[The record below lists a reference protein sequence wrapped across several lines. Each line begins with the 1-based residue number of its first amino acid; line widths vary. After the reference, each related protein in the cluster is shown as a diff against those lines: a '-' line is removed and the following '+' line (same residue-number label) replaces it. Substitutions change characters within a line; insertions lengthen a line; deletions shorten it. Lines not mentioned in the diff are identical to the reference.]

1 MKLPFTYVINLDRDV
16 QRLDAVT
23 QNLNMLGLP
32 FKRIQGIVG
41 KELPNWEKYVD
52 LKAYAKRNRRT
63 IPRLGEI
70 GCYLSH
76 LKAMEA
82 FLNANEPWCIILEDD
97 AEVLPECL
105 DVINGLA
112 AYDDWDM
119 VKLFNFHHGLPF
131 KKRSLG
137 LNHNLVIHLTRTTS
151 SAAYA
156 INRRAAHKLLR
167 SALPITEQ
175 IDHAIDRPW
184 ETSLRIRGI
193 RPMPVKLAA
202 SSQVSTIGYEKNRGG
217 ASVVKSLLLLF
228 VRSKKE
234 IQRFT
239 YSLKEFLIGRPKNS
253 E

>member
-1 MKLPFTYVINLDRDV
+1 MKLPFTYIINLDRDV

-32 FKRIQGIVG
+32 FKRIQGVVG

-52 LKAYAKRNRRT
+52 LKTYAKRNRRT
-63 IPRLGEI
+63 TPRLGEI

-76 LKAMEA
+76 LKAMET
-82 FLNANEPWCIILEDD
+82 FLQTNDPWCIILEDD

-105 DVINGLA
+105 DVINALA
-112 AYDDWDM
+112 AQDDWDL
-119 VKLFNFHHGLPF
+119 VKFFNFHHGLPF
-131 KKRSLG
+131 KKRLLG
-137 LNHNLVIHLTRTTS
+137 LNQSLVIHLTRTTS

-156 INRRAAHKLLR
+156 INRRAAEKLLR

-184 ETSLRIRGI
+184 ETGLRVRGV
-193 RPMPVKLAA
+193 RPMPVKLSAG
-202 SSQVSTIGYEKNRGG
+202 SQVSTINYEKNRENS
-217 ASVVKSLLLLF
+217 SVIKSVLLLL
-228 VRSKKE
+228 VRAKKE

-239 YSLKEFLIGRPKNS
+239 NSVKECFAR
-253 E
+253 

>member
-76 LKAMEA
+76 LKAMET
-82 FLNANEPWCIILEDD
+82 FLQTNDPWCIILEDD
-97 AEVLPECL
+97 AEVLPGCL
-105 DVINGLA
+105 DVINALA
-112 AYDDWDM
+112 AEDDWDL

-131 KKRSLG
+131 KKRLLG
-137 LNHNLVIHLTRTTS
+137 LNHHLVIHLTRTTS
-151 SAAYA
+151 CAAYA
-156 INRRAAHKLLR
+156 INRRAAEKLLK

-184 ETSLRIRGI
+184 ETGLRIRGV
-193 RPMPVKLAA
+193 RPMPVKL
-202 SSQVSTIGYEKNRGG
+202 SVGSQVSTIGYEKNRENFSIIK
-217 ASVVKSLLLLF
+217 SVLLLL
-228 VRSKKE
+228 VRAKKE

-239 YSLKEFLIGRPKNS
+239 NSVKECFAR
-253 E
+253 